1 LELVVDGPPPR
12 LDDTKLSDECKLFAH
27 LWSVI
32 YICIQQISPCALN
45 DTYSVN
51 KCYYEKYFFSL
62 EKDVSKRPTYDDL
75 LKQPF
80 ILTSEAED
88 TEIGVWYRLVMEEA
102 KSLGLHQQ

>member
-1 LELVVDGPPPR
+1 ML
-12 LDDTKLSDECKLFAH
+12 
-27 LWSVI
+27 LWEV
-32 YICIQQISPCALN
+32 
-45 DTYSVN
+45 
-51 KCYYEKYFFSL
+51 YFFSL

-102 KSLGLHQQ
+102 KSLGLHQQWIHNHNLIVTFCIKYLNIQHKNIANSLVQA